1 VIPIEHFWV
10 TEVGEGTVVV
20 VGGMTGVVVVL
31 KAIVLVEDAIDEGTP
46 VEVVVEDTVAEDVL
60 LEDDTGGPTSHMLPM
75 LSLSVSS

>member
-10 TEVGEGTVVV
+10 TEVGEGAVVV
-20 VGGMTGVVVVL
+20 IGGMTGVVVVL

-60 LEDDTGGPTSHMLPM
+60 LEDDTGGPTLHMLPM
-75 LSLSVSS
+75 PSLSVSS